1 MYYKQYIKKYEQ
13 KIQIKQKGKQLEKV
27 DIDNLESLEKI
38 LTLES
43 ILDVRNM
50 LKEKYKV
57 RVIDYFNYIFGLSP
71 LISILY
77 LLDKNRHRN
86 RQ

>member
-13 KIQIKQKGKQLEKV
+13 KIQTKQKGKQLEKV

-57 RVIDYFNYIFGLSP
+57 RLIDYFNYISDCRL
-71 LISILY
+71 
-77 LLDKNRHRN
+77 
-86 RQ
+86 

>member
-13 KIQIKQKGKQLEKV
+13 KIQTKQKGKQLEKV

-57 RVIDYFNYIFGLSP
+57 RLIDYFNYISGC
-71 LISILY
+71 
-77 LLDKNRHRN
+77 RH
-86 RQ
+86 

>member
-27 DIDNLESLEKI
+27 DIDNLDSLEKI

-57 RVIDYFNYIFGLSP
+57 RLIDYFNYISGC
-71 LISILY
+71 
-77 LLDKNRHRN
+77 RH
-86 RQ
+86 

>member
-57 RVIDYFNYIFGLSP
+57 RLIDYFNYISGC
-71 LISILY
+71 
-77 LLDKNRHRN
+77 RH
-86 RQ
+86 